1 MVSLLM
7 KKSDEFDL
15 EIGEYKLRITNPKKF
30 LWPED
35 QITKLDYIHYLIAVA
50 PVILPYLRDR
60 LLTTIRYPDG
70 IHGKSFYQKNRPEHA
85 PEWIETQYWRETNY
99 ILPNNLETLIW
110 LGNQACLELH
120 VSFNKYQRERFP
132 TELVFDLDPTD
143 VENYELVLEVAG
155 KIKEVLDSLGLFS
168 QAKTSG
174 ASGLQIYIPITE
186 HYTYDQTR
194 KLNKFIA
201 EYIASKNPQQ
211 VTLERL
217 VKNRGTKLYF
227 DYLQHWEGRT
237 LPAPYSTRARKGGTV
252 STPVTW
258 DEVKSGFRPTDF
270 TILNILERIK
280 NKGDLFSSITTE
292 KKEQSLDELLA
303 FLEQK
308 QLD

>member
-1 MVSLLM
+1 MVSVLM
-7 KKSDEFDL
+7 KKSEEFDL
-15 EIGEYKLRITNPKKF
+15 EIGERKLRITNPAKL

-35 QITKLDYIHYLIAVA
+35 AITKLDYIHYLIAVA
-50 PVILPYLRDR
+50 PVMLPYLHDR

-85 PEWIETQYWRETNY
+85 PEWIESCYWRETNY
-99 ILPNNLETLIW
+99 VLANKLETLIW

-120 VSFNKYQRERFP
+120 VSFNKYQREQFP

-143 VENYELVLEVAG
+143 VENYELVLEVAS

-174 ASGLQIYIPITE
+174 ASGLQIYIPIVE
-186 HYTYDQTR
+186 RYTYDQTR

-201 EYIASKNPQQ
+201 EYIVGKNPQQ

-227 DYLQHWEGRT
+227 DYIQHGEGRT
-237 LPAPYSTRARKGGTV
+237 LPAPYSTRARGGGTV

-258 DEVKSGFRPTDF
+258 EEVQSGFHPTDF
-270 TILNILERIK
+270 TIRNIMERIK
-280 NKGDLFSSITTE
+280 SIGDLFASITTE
-292 KKEQSLDELLA
+292 KKEQSLDEILA
-303 FLEQK
+303 FLKQK